1 MSRQRLPY
9 HDLPGSSGRDEG
21 EPILEPGSDVRT
33 WLYFLHGFYGAGRNW
48 RSVARRV
55 VDARPRWGAVLVD
68 LCLHGRSRG
77 SGPPHTVMACASNV
91 RSSAR
96 GQVGPPATA
105 LLGHSFGGKVALS
118 YLRAPPD
125 DMPVPRQIWVVDS
138 TPSARVP
145 GGSATRMLGVVRSL
159 PESFASRSE
168 AVAGLVEAG
177 FAEPVALWMTTN
189 LERSGERYVWRLDF
203 EALEELL
210 EDFFRTD
217 LWDVVEDPPVG
228 AEIRFIRASDSDIL
242 TESDCERVRE
252 AGRHRPVHL
261 HVVEGG
267 HWLNADNPEA
277 LVRLL
282 VDHLPGR

>member
-1 MSRQRLPY
+1 MSRRRLPH
-9 HDLPGSSGRDEG
+9 HDLLSSSRVEEG
-21 EPILEPGSDVRT
+21 EPTLEPGSDVRT
-33 WLYFLHGFYGAGRNW
+33 WLYFLHGLYGAGRNW

-91 RSSAR
+91 RSSAQ
-96 GQVGPPATA
+96 GQEGPPAAA

-118 YLRAPPD
+118 YLRTVPD

-138 TPSARVP
+138 TPSARVL
-145 GGSATRMLGVVRSL
+145 GGSATRMLGAVSSL
-159 PESFASRSE
+159 PASFASRSE
-168 AVAGLVEAG
+168 AVAGLVEAS

-189 LERSGERYVWRLDF
+189 LERSAGRYVWRLDF

-228 AEIRFIRASDSDIL
+228 AEIRFIRASDSDVL
-242 TESDCERVRE
+242 TESDCERICE

-282 VDHLPGR
+282 VDHLPEG